1 MPGPEGRYTG
11 WWVNPTKGDNMTFT
25 VKTDAKGRLTIP
37 QDLRAR
43 LGIQAGDIFF
53 LEVEEGVMRLAKA
66 ENPFDVL
73 AEHALAE
80 YRAGRTK
87 SLRDFATENAIAL
100 DGE

>member
-1 MPGPEGRYTG
+1 
-11 WWVNPTKGDNMTFT
+11 MTFT

-66 ENPFDVL
+66 ENPF
-73 AEHALAE
+73 E
-80 YRAGRTK
+80 
-87 SLRDFATENAIAL
+87 SSPSMP
-100 DGE
+100 

>member
-1 MPGPEGRYTG
+1 
-11 WWVNPTKGDNMTFT
+11 MTFT

-66 ENPFDVL
+66 ENPFGLL
-73 AEHALAE
+73 AQDAIAQ
-80 YRAGRTK
+80 YRAGQTK
-87 SLRDFATENAIAL
+87 SLEEFAAENGFTL
-100 DGE
+100 DDE